1 MLTIGTSGFSFP
13 DWVGPFY
20 PPGTTRNTMFSYYT
34 RHFSMVELDYTYY
47 RMPNEKTMAS
57 LGSRAPKDFQFC
69 VKAYREMTHEL
80 PSDSETRA
88 ALFSDFSK
96 ALRPLADTGRLG
108 CILVQ
113 FPWSFRK
120 KAANCSYLEYV
131 RERLPQAPVV
141 IEFRNSE
148 WADAETIALLD
159 RLNLS
164 FCCVDE
170 PRLKGLFPPTAAV
183 AGEIGYVRFHG
194 RNAAKWWKQD
204 FPGER
209 YDYLY
214 STAELQEWV
223 PKIKQI
229 SAGSRNTFILFN
241 NCHAGK
247 AVRNAHMMAEILGLS
262 TGTEVQG
269 GLF

>member
-20 PPGTTRNTMFSYYT
+20 PPGTTKNAMFSYYT

-47 RMPNEKTMAS
+47 RMPEEKTMAS
-57 LGSRAPKDFQFC
+57 LGSRAPEEFLFC
-69 VKAYREMTHEL
+69 VKTYREMTHEL
-80 PSDSETRA
+80 PSDSGTRDS
-88 ALFSDFSK
+88 LFLSFSK
-96 ALRPLADTGRLG
+96 ALRPLAEDGKLG

-120 KAANCSYLEYV
+120 SAANRSYIEYV
-131 RERLPQAPVV
+131 RERLPHFPVV

-148 WADAETIALLD
+148 WADAETIAFLD
-159 RLNLS
+159 HLNLS

-183 AGEIGYVRFHG
+183 AGELGYVRFHG

-214 STAELQEWV
+214 SDAELQEWI

-247 AVRNAHMMAEILGLS
+247 AVRNARMMAQILGLS
-262 TGTEVQG
+262 TGTEMQG